1 MLKPMDAAGNELAK
15 GDVVMVRARIVDV
28 VPAGEDFMLVAV
40 TDTPHGEEDKRY
52 GLPTLH
58 GSQVLKVEP

>member
-1 MLKPMDAAGNELAK
+1 MLKPMDAAGAELAK
-15 GDVVMVRARIVDV
+15 GDVIMVRARIIDV

-40 TDTPHGEEDKRY
+40 TDATHGEEGKRY

-58 GSQVLKVEP
+58 GSQVLKVNP